1 MASSETNSTAASDD
15 ILDSNYDFLIK
26 FMLLGDSGVGKTCFL
41 HRYMEGEFRS
51 RFTAT
56 VGVDFRLK
64 KLEYDFPE
72 DDGEEVKKKIHL
84 QIWDTAG
91 QERYR
96 SLTKAFFR
104 DGMGFLL
111 LFDVGNVETFH
122 SVRDWL
128 SEIKEEAYCENPD
141 IILIGN
147 KCDLENR
154 AVSEKQGQQL
164 ANELNV
170 RYIET
175 SAKTGY
181 NVKKAVNELL
191 DMVMKRM
198 VEFLESAHE
207 EKPRFGIPKMTGSIS
222 TDTKNEKKA
231 TTKCSC

>member
-170 RYIET
+170 PYIET

-181 NVKKAVNELL
+181 NVKKAINELL

>member
-170 RYIET
+170 PYMET
-175 SAKTGY
+175 SAATGN
-181 NVKKAVNELL
+181 NVTKAINTLL

-198 VEFLESAHE
+198 RDYVS
-207 EKPRFGIPKMTGSIS
+207 GMDPKTGKSGEPGNVGPE
-222 TDTKNEKKA
+222 TKTE
-231 TTKCSC
+231 TQSSSSCAC